1 MRAGAEVGEIVLR
14 IDGDALAFGHGIQ
27 QFDFVRLLQFGKNLT
42 GFFAGDHL
50 ALEAGGLL
58 DDALHLLL
66 DGVEVGAAE
75 GLAVEIVEK
84 ATVGRRSDGEFG
96 VGVKMFDG
104 LSHDVR
110 GRMPQD
116 RQRLWGILV
125 QQLNLAI
132 LTDRVAQVNHLAVN
146 LGSAEGVEHLG
157 VGAEDEI
164 NDGTGSFNSDLADS
178 FQIDFHNI
186 TIFKYGLQN
195 YDFLLSL
202 RL

>member
-1 MRAGAEVGEIVLR
+1 
-14 IDGDALAFGHGIQ
+14 
-27 QFDFVRLLQFGKNLT
+27 
-42 GFFAGDHL
+42 
-50 ALEAGGLL
+50 
-58 DDALHLLL
+58 
-66 DGVEVGAAE
+66 
-75 GLAVEIVEK
+75 
-84 ATVGRRSDGEFG
+84 
-96 VGVKMFDG
+96 MFDG

-125 QQLNLAI
+125 QQLNLTI
-132 LTDRVAQVNHLAVN
+132 LTDRVAQIHHLAVN
-146 LGSAEGVEHLG
+146 FGSAEGVEHLG
-157 VGAEDEI
+157 VGAENEI